1 MGCYVADRIRQLIVQ
16 KGLLQKFVANAAGFS
31 NQQFSD
37 MLNGRKIIRV
47 EYLPQIAQALG
58 VEIADLFPSEPL
70 NR

>member
-1 MGCYVADRIRQLIVQ
+1 MGYCVANRIRQLMAQ

-58 VEIADLFPSEPL
+58 VEIADLFPSGPL
-70 NR
+70 NQ

>member
-1 MGCYVADRIRQLIVQ
+1 MGCCVTDRIRQLMVQ
-16 KGLLQKFVANAAGFS
+16 KGLLQKFVANTAGFS

-58 VEIADLFPSEPL
+58 VEIADLFSSEPL